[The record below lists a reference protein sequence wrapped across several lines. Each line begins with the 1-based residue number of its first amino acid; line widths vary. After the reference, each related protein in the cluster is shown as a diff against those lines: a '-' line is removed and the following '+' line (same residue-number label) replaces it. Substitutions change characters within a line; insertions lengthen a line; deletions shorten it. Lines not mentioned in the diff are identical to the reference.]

1 MRKRPAAQSE
11 AHAPPERARAR
22 RATNVSLDRRLL
34 DEAKALGINLSRA
47 CEPGLAQ
54 AIARARAERWLAE
67 NEAAIHS
74 SNAYVERH
82 GLPLARFRKF

>member
-1 MRKRPAAQSE
+1 MRKKPAVQSD
-11 AHAPPERARAR
+11 APAPRERAGGR

-54 AIARARAERWLAE
+54 AIADARAARWLAE
-67 NEAAIHS
+67 NEAAIQS
-74 SNAYVERH
+74 SNAYVERR